1 MLRLSFFHC
10 SNLNIIL
17 LHGRYFKSHLL
28 SSERDTPPPP
38 PPRFL
43 HNVQSVWLRPPP
55 APTPQVV
62 LNLRS
67 EEHLHYWRVT
77 TELPVWHGDAPQRLF
92 TLAAPHVLSF
102 IIHPVMGFLGELQK
116 KAFTSLC
123 FFPPRCVPKTCCVF
137 LKRQYFFHGFL
148 LAAKHKRN
156 PIFACYL
163 LIYLFVVSTVI
174 CAIGAWIMTRGSAVW
189 FSADT
194 MELVLPSLPCF
205 FSPSS
210 SSLLKCACL
219 FQFVKLTRTSY

>member
-1 MLRLSFFHC
+1 MEGI
-10 SNLNIIL
+10 SNPTYCPAKVTL
-17 LHGRYFKSHLL
+17 LLLLLLGSITTFKVFDSA
-28 SSERDTPPPP
+28 
-38 PPRFL
+38 
-43 HNVQSVWLRPPP
+43 PP

-77 TELPVWHGDAPQRLF
+77 TELPVWHGDAPQAFYTGHSSRPFFHYSSSNGFPGRAAEISVYLTLLF
-92 TLAAPHVLSF
+92 S
-102 IIHPVMGFLGELQK
+102 
-116 KAFTSLC
+116 
-123 FFPPRCVPKTCCVF
+123 PRCVPKTCCVF

-189 FSADT
+189 ISADT

-205 FSPSS
+205 FFPSS